1 MLDMTAHSASA
12 NSPGPNGRDKADGPN
27 GIDGGDGVSDGDIG
41 PPGFEF
47 DTEKSSDDGGGN
59 KEVGH
64 LRNRIYE
71 ASPGKFL
78 ILIIRLTNTIFLLVA
93 YRIVS

>member
-1 MLDMTAHSASA
+1 M
-12 NSPGPNGRDKADGPN
+12 PGPNGRDKADGHPESDKATGPN
-27 GIDGGDGVSDGDIG
+27 GIDGGDGDIG

-71 ASPGKFL
+71 AFPGKFWH
-78 ILIIRLTNTIFLLVA
+78 
-93 YRIVS
+93 